1 MVARVRALLQRFCG
15 VFAAS
20 LSPQIAAFLALASRG
35 SLALGGSAGSAG
47 RRMRNPKTR
56 GRQGVP
62 RMWYGFRV
70 VPSDLDGCIC

>member
-35 SLALGGSAGSAG
+35 SLALGGSADRRNAG
-47 RRMRNPKTR
+47 PGAPTR
-56 GRQGVP
+56 AVAGDIHVSGLTPEAFEV
-62 RMWYGFRV
+62 
-70 VPSDLDGCIC
+70 S